1 VLKVKII
8 STSWLYHR
16 SPHFCYGGFYISLS
30 LVDLKRLIVLH
41 RKGFY
46 RLVKELINSTLPD
59 SRYRLPFNPSVG
71 LSCVA

>member
-1 VLKVKII
+1 M
-8 STSWLYHR
+8 
-16 SPHFCYGGFYISLS
+16 
-30 LVDLKRLIVLH
+30 VDLKRLIVLH